1 MAKVTYD
8 VSNVDESGGFE
19 HVQPGMYIGKITEI
33 NLKDS
38 KSGNGP
44 MLEVILQ
51 PVKTADGKTVK
62 VKDKKKQIGR
72 VYTYVLLEHEPSD
85 WKLKEF
91 TKAVGLKD
99 KGMIDTDK
107 LVGSQ
112 VQMNLKP
119 DTDLDDKYR
128 PKVGKLMAMP
138 NGKADGAKAKAKAA
152 PVQAVEDDD
161 EDIEE
166 YTAEDLAAM
175 DDDELIEAAD
185 EFEIKKPAGKMNPVK
200 KKKLIR
206 AILEAQE
213 EQDDEDGEQEPE
225 DDNIDADA
233 DEASDEVEDDEEEDD
248 TTDDEEEDDTTDDED
263 LEDTLGALDR
273 KGLKEYIKEHDLDIT
288 VKKSMEDD
296 DIREAITE
304 ALDAGSDEDE
314 SEQVDYTAWSMDAL
328 KKEAQERGLSTK
340 GSKKILAGR
349 LSKDDEDDDNPF

>member
-51 PVKTADGKTVK
+51 PVKTADGKAVK
-62 VKDKKKQIGR
+62 VKDKKKQVGR

-91 TKAVGLKD
+91 TKAVGLKE

-107 LVGSQ
+107 LVGST

-138 NGKADGAKAKAKAA
+138 NGKADGAKAKAA
-152 PVQAVEDDD
+152 PVQAVEDDDD

-175 DDDELIEAAD
+175 DDDELFEAAD
-185 EFEIKKPAGKMNPVK
+185 EFDVKKPAGKMNPVK

-213 EQDDEDGEQEPE
+213 
-225 DDNIDADA
+225 
-233 DEASDEVEDDEEEDD
+233 
-248 TTDDEEEDDTTDDED
+248 
-263 LEDTLGALDR
+263 
-273 KGLKEYIKEHDLDIT
+273 
-288 VKKSMEDD
+288 
-296 DIREAITE
+296 
-304 ALDAGSDEDE
+304 DEDE
-314 SEQVDYTAWSMDAL
+314 
-328 KKEAQERGLSTK
+328 
-340 GSKKILAGR
+340 
-349 LSKDDEDDDNPF
+349 DEDEQD

>member
-1 MAKVTYD
+1 MPKIKYD

-33 NLKDS
+33 NSKES

-62 VKDKKKQIGR
+62 PKDKKKKVGR

-99 KGMIDTDK
+99 KGTLDTDK
-107 LVGSQ
+107 IVGMS

-128 PKVGKLMAMP
+128 PRVGKLIAMP
-138 NGKADGAKAKAKAA
+138 NSASASASKTRPA
-152 PVQAVEDDD
+152 PEPEPEQD
-161 EDIEE
+161 EDA
-166 YTAEDLAAM
+166 YTQDDLEAM
-175 DDDELIEAAD
+175 DDDELVEAAD
-185 EFEIKKPAGKMNPVK
+185 EFGIAKPAGKMTPVK
-200 KKKLIR
+200 RKRLVT

-213 EQDDEDGEQEPE
+213 EEDEDEDEQDDEDIEDEEDEEQDEDEE
-225 DDNIDADA
+225 DDEE
-233 DEASDEVEDDEEEDD
+233 DEDEEDDEEEDD
-248 TTDDEEEDDTTDDED
+248 TEDEED
-263 LEDTLGALDR
+263 LEDELNALDR
-273 KGLKEYIKEHDLDIT
+273 AGLKAYIRDRELDIT
-288 VKKSMEDD
+288 VRKSMEDD

-304 ALDAGSDEDE
+304 AVGSDEE
-314 SEQVDYTAWSMDAL
+314 EAVDYNSWSMDAL